1 MAKKRKRHKR
11 KQQKSSQNFKQIFY
25 PKEFRIKEKPATS
38 AGEIETLLTWINEKE
53 KENQQPDSSWSTNM
67 LMEVLNLL
75 TETATDVWRA
85 RKKLIAPGTTDQ
97 PIDGMKPIYRPL
109 DSAYQSLHQAG
120 LKVYDLTNQPYAPGM
135 IEKVLAF
142 EPTHEFARDV
152 IKETIKPT
160 IYFQDQLMQVG
171 EVIVGTVQ
179 SEEKSF

>member
-1 MAKKRKRHKR
+1 MAKKRSRHKT
-11 KQQKSSQNFKQIFY
+11 KQQQSSQNIKQIFY
-25 PKEFRIKEKPATS
+25 PKEFRIQKKPTTS
-38 AGEIETLLTWINEKE
+38 EGEIEAILTWINKKDKE
-53 KENQQPDSSWSTNM
+53 DQQPDSSWSVNL

-75 TETATDVWRA
+75 TETATEVWRA
-85 RKKLIAPGTTDQ
+85 RRKLIAPGTVDQ
-97 PIDGMKPIYRPL
+97 PINEMKPIYRPL

-120 LKVYDLTNQPYAPGM
+120 LKVYDLTNQPYVPGM

-142 EPTHEFARDV
+142 EPTQGFTRDV

-179 SEEKSF
+179 RQESSL